1 MPHLLLAALLL
12 LAPPASAKPPCT
24 GAGGQCVVDDLAAA
38 AATDTALPVPR
49 GTRVSSSY
57 GWRTHPISGKRKF
70 HTGTDFA
77 MSRGSD
83 VLAPGAGTITFASWA
98 GGYGR
103 FVELTMDD
111 GRVVSYAHLKDYAD
125 MKVGTKVQAG
135 DVVGHVNSSGSST
148 GDHLHLEVKD
158 AKGARQN
165 PVTHFGL

>member
-1 MPHLLLAALLL
+1 MTHALLATLLL
-12 LAPPASAKPPCT
+12 LLTPAIAAPPCT
-24 GAGGQCVVDDLAAA
+24 GAGGQCVVQDLQR
-38 AATDTALPVPR
+38 ATETALPVPR

-83 VLAPGAGTITFASWA
+83 VFAPGAGTITFAGWA

-103 FVELTMDD
+103 FVELTLDD
-111 GRVVSYAHLKDYAD
+111 GRVVSYAHLKDYAE

-135 DVVGHVNSSGSST
+135 EVVGHVNSSGSST
-148 GDHLHLEVKD
+148 GDHLHLEVK
-158 AKGARQN
+158 GADGERQN

>member
-1 MPHLLLAALLL
+1 MPTLLTLLL
-12 LAPPASAKPPCT
+12 LLFLPSWAAPPCT
-24 GAGGQCVVDDLAAA
+24 GAAGQCSVDDLRNAAS
-38 AATDTALPVPR
+38 TNTALPVPR

-57 GWRTHPISGKRKF
+57 GWRTHPISGQRKF

-77 MSRGSD
+77 MARGSN
-83 VLAPGAGTITFASWA
+83 VYSPGAGTVTFASWA

-103 FVELTMDD
+103 MVEVTLQD
-111 GRVVSYAHLKDYAD
+111 GTVVSYAHLKDYGG

-158 AKGARQN
+158 KSGTRQN
-165 PVTHFGL
+165 PVSWFGY

>member
-1 MPHLLLAALLL
+1 MSQALLAALLL
-12 LAPPASAKPPCT
+12 IAAPIHAKPPCT
-24 GAGGQCVVDDLAAA
+24 GAAGQCVVDDLRGAAA
-38 AATDTALPVPR
+38 SDTALPVPR

-83 VLAPGAGTITFASWA
+83 VLSPGAGTVSFAAWN

-103 FVELTMDD
+103 MVRVTLDD
-111 GRVVSYAHLKDYAD
+111 GTVVSYAHLKDYAG
-125 MKVGTKVQAG
+125 MKVGTKVRAG

-148 GDHLHLEVKD
+148 GDHLHLEVKN
-158 AKGARQN
+158 AAGERQD
-165 PVTHFGL
+165 PIVHFGL